1 MVQVWPLWEVQEQ
14 LHSLLPAAP
23 ADGFTT
29 LNVVRD
35 SAACRCVWPPFCSA
49 RFLQDRAV
57 GIASQHSA
65 SSNVL
70 LSCPTGEGR
79 ISRVI
84 GWHGGTA
91 TPCNGSDS
99 IALPAVKMTCGSQGK
114 QRPASSACS
123 MHRDDN
129 KRVPAAYMIAID
141 LQVCCTMETAGVLH
155 VCRASGAVSMYE
167 SQAGR
172 DQLSSSK

>member
-1 MVQVWPLWEVQEQ
+1 MQVCVASILFCQILPGQRCGDRQPAL
-14 LHSLLPAAP
+14 SL
-23 ADGFTT
+23 
-29 LNVVRD
+29 
-35 SAACRCVWPPFCSA
+35 CS
-49 RFLQDRAV
+49 
-57 GIASQHSA
+57 
-65 SSNVL
+65 
-70 LSCPTGEGR
+70 PTGEGR

-141 LQVCCTMETAGVLH
+141 LQVCCTMETAGFLH
-155 VCRASGAVSMYE
+155 LCRASGAVSMYE
-167 SQAGR
+167 SQAGTNC
-172 DQLSSSK
+172 QAANVLLSTHGCRVLSYCQVHY